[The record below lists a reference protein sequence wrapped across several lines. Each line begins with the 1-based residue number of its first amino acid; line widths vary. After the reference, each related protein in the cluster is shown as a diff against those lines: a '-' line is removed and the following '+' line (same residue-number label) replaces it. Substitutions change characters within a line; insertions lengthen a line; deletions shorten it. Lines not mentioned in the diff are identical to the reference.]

1 MIPFHKRDIGSSLQ
15 IKEKETMKEMTTI
28 TKTMIKIMK
37 DSRNLS
43 RKKNSMIITTI
54 QL

>member
-15 IKEKETMKEMTTI
+15 IKEKETMKEITTI
-28 TKTMIKIMK
+28 TKEKIKTMKY
-37 DSRNLS
+37 SRNLS

-54 QL
+54 PL